1 MRLQIKN
8 FAAIREADIQFDGIT
23 VIAGE
28 NNAGKSTVGKIL
40 FSLFHGFYNMQEK
53 IQSNRW
59 EAIANKVSQNID
71 ESMDITIQPGERLLN
86 SARWRRRKAIRNRL
100 IHSKEID
107 NAQDCFTVVEE
118 YIKTDL
124 KGQVV
129 LSDDLRDAIQK
140 DINAVYQYS
149 NQQIQNTILTTDFN
163 TVFTR
168 QANSKR
174 NTSPADLWLTI
185 KNKPIRINI
194 KDEICQ
200 DTSAEITILHSATYI
215 DDPFVIDDFVDNHLI
230 TWRSIMADDL
240 LEKMRYSKETDSL
253 SNQMRKDKTEQITN
267 SLHQVLAGEFVD
279 TRDGLS
285 FRQKGLLDDLSV
297 GNLSAGLK
305 AFAIIKRLLDSHNLN
320 EQDVL
325 ILDEPEIHL
334 HPEWQLIYAELIVL
348 LQKTFNLTILLT
360 THSPYFLEAIE
371 VFSEK
376 HGLKEKTRYYLA
388 HMQDGYATFD
398 DVTDDTARIY
408 HLLAEP
414 FDKLDAV
421 KNGKGWC

>member
-23 VIAGE
+23 VIAGA

-59 EAIANKVSQNID
+59 SAISNKISQDID
-71 ESMDITIQPGERLLN
+71 ENMNFTSQPNGEFPGD
-86 SARWRRRKAIRNRL
+86 RWRHQHNLLMRFKEKHPLNENECMDFIETYVKDFAQGQLNDSSDFRESIQRDIR
-100 IHSKEID
+100 SVFQYTD
-107 NAQDCFTVVEE
+107 AQIRDTV
-118 YIKTDL
+118 
-124 KGQVV
+124 
-129 LSDDLRDAIQK
+129 
-140 DINAVYQYS
+140 
-149 NQQIQNTILTTDFN
+149 LTSEFN
-163 TVFTR
+163 DVFSH

-174 NTSPADLWLTI
+174 NTDAADLRLTI
-185 KNKPIRINI
+185 KDKVVHVGL

-200 DTSAEITILHSATYI
+200 DVSSEIKILHSATYI
-215 DDPFVIDDFVDNHLI
+215 DDPFIVDNLVGFHFSN
-230 TWRSIMADDL
+230 WRNIMVEDLKEKMKKSKDIDL
-240 LEKMRYSKETDSL
+240 LSK
-253 SNQMRKDKTEQITN
+253 QIRKDQTEEITN
-267 SLHQVLAGEFVD
+267 KLHQVIDGEFVE
-279 TRDGLS
+279 TQEGPT
-285 FRQKGLLDDLSV
+285 FHQKGMTDDLSLR
-297 GNLSAGLK
+297 NLSTGLK
-305 AFAIIKRLLDSHNLN
+305 SFAIIKRLLEYHNLN
-320 EQDVL
+320 DQDVL

-376 HGLKEKTRYYLA
+376 HGLKKKTKYYLA
-388 HMQDGYATFD
+388 HMQDDYAVFD

-408 HLLAEP
+408 NLLAEP
-414 FDKLDAV
+414 FDKLDAI
-421 KNGKGWC
+421 KQSKGWC

>member
-59 EAIANKVSQNID
+59 RAISNKVSQDID
-71 ESMDITIQPGERLLN
+71 ENMNFTSQSNGEFPDD
-86 SARWRRRKAIRNRL
+86 RWRYQHDLLRRFKKKHPLNEEECMAFIEDYVKDFAQGQLNDSSDFRESIRKD
-100 IHSKEID
+100 IHSVFQYTD
-107 NAQDCFTVVEE
+107 AQIRDTV
-118 YIKTDL
+118 
-124 KGQVV
+124 
-129 LSDDLRDAIQK
+129 
-140 DINAVYQYS
+140 
-149 NQQIQNTILTTDFN
+149 LTSEFN
-163 TVFTR
+163 DVFSH
-168 QANSKR
+168 QANSRR
-174 NTSPADLWLTI
+174 NTDAADLRLTI
-185 KNKPIRINI
+185 KDKIIHVAL
-194 KDEICQ
+194 KDETCQ
-200 DTSAEITILHSATYI
+200 DVSSEIKILHSATYI
-215 DDPFVIDDFVDNHLI
+215 DDPFIVDNLVGLQLSN
-230 TWRSIMADDL
+230 WRNIMVEDLKKKMRKSKDIDL
-240 LEKMRYSKETDSL
+240 LSK
-253 SNQMRKDKTEQITN
+253 QIRKDQTKEITN
-267 SLHQVLAGEFVD
+267 KLHQVIDGEFVE
-279 TRDGLS
+279 TREGPA
-285 FRQKGLLDDLSV
+285 FHQKGMIDDLSLR
-297 GNLSAGLK
+297 NLSTGLK
-305 AFAIIKRLLDSHNLN
+305 AFAIIKRLLEYHNLN

-388 HMQDGYATFD
+388 HLQDGYATFD

>member
-40 FSLFHGFYNMQEK
+40 FSLFHGFYDMQEK
-53 IQSNRW
+53 IQNNRW
-59 EAIANKVSQNID
+59 QAISNKVSRDID
-71 ESMDITIQPGERLLN
+71 ENMDITSQPSGGLLN
-86 SARWRRRKAIRNRL
+86 SARWNRQRDLQSRFVRNRK
-100 IHSKEID
+100 IS
-107 NAQDCFTVVEE
+107 NAQDCLNVVEE
-118 YIKTDL
+118 YIKTSL
-124 KGQVV
+124 KGQVL
-129 LSDDLRDAIQK
+129 LSADLRETIKK
-140 DINAVYQYS
+140 DIDEVYQYS
-149 NQQIQNTILTTDFN
+149 DQQIQNTILTSDFN
-163 TVFTR
+163 VAFTK

-174 NTSPADLWLTI
+174 NTSPADLSLTVKGKRI
-185 KNKPIRINI
+185 HINI
-194 KDEICQ
+194 KDEACQ

-215 DDPFVIDDFVDNHLI
+215 DDPFVMDDLVGNHLI

-240 LEKMRYSKETDSL
+240 LEKIRHTKEMTPL
-253 SNQMRKDKTEQITN
+253 SRQMRKDKTERIID
-267 SLHQVLAGEFVD
+267 SLRQVLAGEFVD
-279 TRDGLS
+279 TVDGLA

-297 GNLSAGLK
+297 SNLSAGMK
-305 AFAIIKRLLDSHNLN
+305 AFAIIKRLLESHNLN
-320 EQDVL
+320 EKDVL

-371 VFSEK
+371 VFSEE
-376 HGLKEKTRYYLA
+376 HGLKKKTKYYLA

-398 DVTDDTARIY
+398 DVTDDTPRIY

>member
-100 IHSKEID
+100 IHSKKID

>member
-40 FSLFHGFYNMQEK
+40 FSLFHGFYDMQEK
-53 IQSNRW
+53 IQNNRW
-59 EAIANKVSQNID
+59 QAISNKVSRDID
-71 ESMDITIQPGERLLN
+71 ESMDITNQPSVGLLN
-86 SARWRRRKAIRNRL
+86 SARWNRQQDLQSRFVRNRQIL
-100 IHSKEID
+100 

-118 YIKTDL
+118 YIKTSL

-129 LSDDLRDAIQK
+129 LSAALRETIKK
-140 DINAVYQYS
+140 DIDEVYQYS
-149 NQQIQNTILTTDFN
+149 DRQIQNTILTSDFN
-163 TVFTR
+163 VAFTK

-174 NTSPADLWLTI
+174 NTSPADLWLTV
-185 KNKPIRINI
+185 KGKKLYINI
-194 KDEICQ
+194 KDEVCQ
-200 DTSAEITILHSATYI
+200 DTSSEITILHSATYI
-215 DDPFVIDDFVDNHLI
+215 DDPFVMDDLVGNHLI

-240 LEKMRYSKETDSL
+240 LEKIRHTKEMTPLSK
-253 SNQMRKDKTEQITN
+253 QMRKDKTERIID
-267 SLHQVLAGEFVD
+267 SIRQVLAGEFVD
-279 TRDGLS
+279 TVDGLA

-297 GNLSAGLK
+297 SNLSAGMK
-305 AFAIIKRLLDSHNLN
+305 AFAIIKRLLESHNLN

-376 HGLKEKTRYYLA
+376 HGLKEKTKYYLA

-398 DVTDDTARIY
+398 DVTDNTARIY
-408 HLLAEP
+408 NLLAEP
-414 FDKLDAV
+414 FDKLDAI
-421 KNGKGWC
+421 KQGKGWC

>member
-8 FAAIREADIQFDGIT
+8 FAAIREADIKFDGIT

-40 FSLFHGFYNMQEK
+40 FSFFHSFYDMQEK

-59 EAIANKVSQNID
+59 QAISNKVSQDID
-71 ESMDITIQPGERLLN
+71 ESIDIASQPSAGLLN
-86 SARWRRRKAIRNRL
+86 RARWTRQQDLQSRFVRSWQI
-100 IHSKEID
+100 S

-118 YIKTDL
+118 YIKTSL

-129 LSDDLRDAIQK
+129 LSAALRETIKK
-140 DINAVYQYS
+140 DIDEVYQYS
-149 NQQIQNTILTTDFN
+149 DQQIQNTILTSDFN
-163 TVFTR
+163 VAFTK
-168 QANSKR
+168 QANLKR
-174 NTSPADLWLTI
+174 NTSPADLSLTVKGKRI
-185 KNKPIRINI
+185 HINI
-194 KDEICQ
+194 KDEVCQ

-215 DDPFVIDDFVDNHLI
+215 DDPFVMDDLVGNHLI

-240 LEKMRYSKETDSL
+240 LEKIRHTQEMTPLSK
-253 SNQMRKDKTEQITN
+253 QMRRDKTEQIAN
-267 SLHQVLAGEFVD
+267 SLRQVLAGEFVD
-279 TRDGLS
+279 TVDGLA
-285 FRQKGLLDDLSV
+285 FRQKGLLDDLSIS
-297 GNLSAGLK
+297 NLSAGLK
-305 AFAIIKRLLDSHNLN
+305 AFAIIKRLLESHNLN

-376 HGLKEKTRYYLA
+376 HGLKEKARYYLA

>member
-28 NNAGKSTVGKIL
+28 NNSGKSTVGKIL
-40 FSLFHGFYNMQEK
+40 FSLFHSFYDMQEK

-59 EAIANKVSQNID
+59 QAISNKVSQDID
-71 ESMDITIQPGERLLN
+71 ESMDITSQPSEGLLN
-86 SARWRRRKAIRNRL
+86 SARWKRRRGIRNKL
-100 IHSKEID
+100 LHSKKIYT
-107 NAQDCFTVVEE
+107 AQDCFTIIEA
-118 YIKTDL
+118 YIKTAL

-129 LSDDLRDAIQK
+129 LTDSLRDAIQK
-140 DINAVYQYS
+140 DIDVVYQYS
-149 NQQIQNTILTTDFN
+149 NQQIQNTILTSDFN
-163 TVFTR
+163 TAFTK
-168 QANSKR
+168 QSNSKR

-185 KNKPIRINI
+185 KGKTIHINI
-194 KDEICQ
+194 KDETCQ
-200 DTSAEITILHSATYI
+200 DASSEMTILHSATYI
-215 DDPFVIDDFVDNHLI
+215 DDPFVMDDLAGNHLI

-240 LEKMRYSKETDSL
+240 LEKIRYSKDTDPL
-253 SNQMRKDKTEQITN
+253 SKQIRKDQTEQITN
-267 SLHQVLAGEFVD
+267 SLHQVLTGEFVD
-279 TRDGLS
+279 TVDGLT
-285 FRQKGLLDDLSV
+285 FRQKGLLNDLSV
-297 GNLSAGLK
+297 SNLSAGMK
-305 AFAIIKRLLDSHNLN
+305 AFAIIKRLLESHNLN

-376 HGLKEKTRYYLA
+376 HGLKEKTKYYLA
-388 HMQDGYATFD
+388 HMQDDYAIFD

-408 HLLAEP
+408 DLLAEP
-414 FDKLDAV
+414 FDKLDAI
-421 KNGKGWC
+421 KQGKGWC

>member
-1 MRLQIKN
+1 
-8 FAAIREADIQFDGIT
+8 
-23 VIAGE
+23 
-28 NNAGKSTVGKIL
+28 
-40 FSLFHGFYNMQEK
+40 
-53 IQSNRW
+53 
-59 EAIANKVSQNID
+59 
-71 ESMDITIQPGERLLN
+71 
-86 SARWRRRKAIRNRL
+86 
-100 IHSKEID
+100 
-107 NAQDCFTVVEE
+107 
-118 YIKTDL
+118 
-124 KGQVV
+124 
-129 LSDDLRDAIQK
+129 
-140 DINAVYQYS
+140 
-149 NQQIQNTILTTDFN
+149 
-163 TVFTR
+163 
-168 QANSKR
+168 
-174 NTSPADLWLTI
+174 
-185 KNKPIRINI
+185 
-194 KDEICQ
+194 
-200 DTSAEITILHSATYI
+200 
-215 DDPFVIDDFVDNHLI
+215 
-230 TWRSIMADDL
+230 MADDL